1 MGHCVNV
8 CVYVCVYLCVAVSPD
23 SRHCRWDV
31 NLVCVCV
38 CVCVQLFHYV
48 REAMLSALSDSGV
61 CCALRWQ
68 LAL

>member
-38 CVCVQLFHYV
+38 CVC
-48 REAMLSALSDSGV
+48 SALPLCQGGN
-61 CCALRWQ
+61 AERII
-68 LAL
+68 